1 MDTQAF
7 QQSLSLHAGRMA
19 GMGQERL
26 HSSRTLEPKV
36 KLEIQ
41 ASPLTIR
48 LNLLKEI
55 LAVPTCSRQEDRMV
69 AFLIEHVRH
78 RPVAVNGYVLLYW
91 TAEKPIQRQSGD
103 LACEIPECDMSG
115 KRMLGCRPREI
126 GGFRRVEVFI

>member
-55 LAVPTCSRQEDRMV
+55 LAVPTCSRQEDGMV
-69 AFLIEHVRH
+69 AFLIEHVRQQGAA
-78 RPVAVNGYVLLYW
+78 RCG
-91 TAEKPIQRQSGD
+91 
-103 LACEIPECDMSG
+103 EIVVDEWNN
-115 KRMLGCRPREI
+115 
-126 GGFRRVEVFI
+126 VFIRKGRADYKGKSPQQRPSL